1 MNFWTK
7 EKLIESYPY
16 CRFYNMPAGWSASG
30 LKIWYDGFKQDH
42 IALIRF
48 DDEKRGIMP
57 QHRSLIMDK
66 ASALMCSKGHA
77 QELFQY
83 NKPVIEVD
91 DTSEAI
97 FAYARY
103 IRSHY
108 KGKVIAITGSSGKST
123 TTSMVYDIL
132 KDYGASS
139 NLNKANTSW
148 GIGWNMT
155 TFSVEDPYWIIE
167 TSVGGGMLRN
177 SSLTV
182 PDIAIITTIAPVHL
196 TGNETLRDV
205 AFRKSRIFSSM
216 SGGGAA
222 ILYREIPYFDIF
234 EDMIAERKLKLVTV
248 GESLDSNI
256 RVVSEDSDSL
266 VIEGKSYKVSDE
278 PLPKH
283 ILLDIGMSVAA
294 AMECG
299 ISPDEAIEKLYNFK
313 SLSGRGEIFSG
324 KIPPDR
330 NITVMDESYN
340 ANPVSMKASL
350 EGFYK
355 MFAGDDKSRL
365 LILGGMTECG
375 KDSEKYH
382 LELAETIKKINP
394 ARVILCSQEMK
405 PLWDVIKFDYAGEY
419 YENVDEL
426 NKDIMN
432 WIKDGDYIFVKSS
445 HSIGLYKTITLLKN
459 AMK

>member
-182 PDIAIITTIAPVHL
+182 PDIAQITPDAPVRL
-196 TGNETLRDV
+196 T
-205 AFRKSRIFSSM
+205 A
-216 SGGGAA
+216 
-222 ILYREIPYFDIF
+222 
-234 EDMIAERKLKLVTV
+234 
-248 GESLDSNI
+248 
-256 RVVSEDSDSL
+256 
-266 VIEGKSYKVSDE
+266 
-278 PLPKH
+278 
-283 ILLDIGMSVAA
+283 
-294 AMECG
+294 
-299 ISPDEAIEKLYNFK
+299 
-313 SLSGRGEIFSG
+313 
-324 KIPPDR
+324 
-330 NITVMDESYN
+330 N
-340 ANPVSMKASL
+340 AS
-350 EGFYK
+350 
-355 MFAGDDKSRL
+355 
-365 LILGGMTECG
+365 
-375 KDSEKYH
+375 
-382 LELAETIKKINP
+382 
-394 ARVILCSQEMK
+394 
-405 PLWDVIKFDYAGEY
+405 
-419 YENVDEL
+419 
-426 NKDIMN
+426 
-432 WIKDGDYIFVKSS
+432 
-445 HSIGLYKTITLLKN
+445 
-459 AMK
+459 